1 MAHHV
6 LPSDPGNRASFAVP
20 SQIGRNVQK
29 KSSCQMDKD
38 IVAVHA
44 IASVKMD
51 YQILPGPKQ
60 LDHQIFW
67 AMRSTI

>member
-6 LPSDPGNRASFAVP
+6 LPSDPGNRAWFAVP
-20 SQIGRNVQK
+20 SQIGRSVQK

-44 IASVKMD
+44 IASVKTD
-51 YQILPGPKQ
+51 YPIPPCPRQ
-60 LDHQIFW
+60 LDPQSFW
-67 AMRSTI
+67 VMHSTI